1 MNRVDLIAHV
11 EEISPL
17 RYTPSGLPVVE
28 FRLIHESETEEA
40 GIVRKVRLN
49 LKSIAV
55 GILAEKLIRQ
65 PLHTSLLFS
74 GFLASGKN
82 SKSVIFHI
90 HSYQTVS

>member
-11 EEISPL
+11 EEISPM

-28 FRLIHESETEEA
+28 CRLIHESDIEEA
-40 GIVRKVRLN
+40 GIVRKVHLS
-49 LKSIAV
+49 LKSKAV

-65 PLHTSLLFS
+65 PLHTPLLFS
-74 GFLASGKN
+74 GFLASGAN

>member
-1 MNRVDLIAHV
+1 VNRVDLMAHV
-11 EEISPL
+11 EEISPM

-28 FRLIHESETEEA
+28 CRLIHESDIEEA
-40 GIVRKVRLN
+40 GIVRKVHLS
-49 LKSIAV
+49 LKSKAV

-65 PLHTSLLFS
+65 PLHTPLLFS
-74 GFLASGKN
+74 GFLASGAN

>member
-1 MNRVDLIAHV
+1 MAHV
-11 EEISPL
+11 EEISPM

-28 FRLIHESETEEA
+28 CRLIHESDIEEA
-40 GIVRKVRLN
+40 GIVRKVHLS
-49 LKSIAV
+49 LKSKAV

-65 PLHTSLLFS
+65 PLHTPLLFS
-74 GFLASGKN
+74 GFLASGAN

>member
-1 MNRVDLIAHV
+1 VNRVDLIAHV
-11 EEISPL
+11 EEISPM

-28 FRLIHESETEEA
+28 CRLIHESDIEEA
-40 GIVRKVRLN
+40 GIVRKVHLS
-49 LKSIAV
+49 LKSKAV

-65 PLHTSLLFS
+65 PLHTSFLFS
-74 GFLASGKN
+74 GFLASGAN

>member
-1 MNRVDLIAHV
+1 VNRVDLMAHV
-11 EEISPL
+11 EEISPM

-28 FRLIHESETEEA
+28 CRLIHESDIEEA
-40 GIVRKVRLN
+40 GIVRKVHLS
-49 LKSIAV
+49 LKSKAV

-65 PLHTSLLFS
+65 PLYTPLLFS
-74 GFLASGKN
+74 GFLASGAN

>member
-1 MNRVDLIAHV
+1 MNRVDLMAHV
-11 EEISPL
+11 EEISPM

-28 FRLIHESETEEA
+28 CRLIHESDIEEA
-40 GIVRKVRLN
+40 GIVRKVHLS
-49 LKSIAV
+49 LKSKAV

-65 PLHTSLLFS
+65 PLHTPLLFS
-74 GFLASGKN
+74 GFLASGAN